1 MSLRRRITP
10 SSLLFNPVPATPS
23 PHPNENLLSEKPL
36 PSKPPHRIP
45 DLWALLLL
53 TLGILTLL
61 ISGLTFSILSS
72 LKAATFLS
80 YIDSHPSDLDCGF
93 GSTPLSTL
101 LKSPS
106 LFRHEALLIIPILS
120 LALLLSWLYILLLFL
135 VQQNF
140 ALWTATIGGSVA
152 AGAALCLFYFGN
164 WQAGMLS
171 SFFSVASLLC
181 FFTWK
186 ETSKISGIIVAQAI
200 CETSMVYRGIFMV
213 SGAAG
218 LATLAMY
225 FAFFCILGRMRSF
238 WQTMDPACST
248 TKSRWVGLL
257 LGVIFFLCLL
267 VYWITQTISVLA
279 QALASG
285 PVRSWFLG
293 ARDGKDSYVLSHSI
307 RQTFRFRLGSI
318 SLGSLM
324 LSLAWILRDLSIA
337 VMQIQFAGSNG
348 STSTLQ
354 TSVSPLLLALLLYLA
369 PTPDMIQRVY
379 NDWAFVLMEFDQLD
393 YYTAMTR
400 GGSFMFIRGLQ
411 ALADESAIIKIF
423 DYIPLA
429 IGGTCAVT
437 MYLILTILPG
447 PIKDTNDVATADA
460 VTAGSFLAGMQI
472 ARTVMAPFKG
482 ATVTTFVLMGREPQT
497 FQSQHGDLW
506 MALVEIRPRVA
517 EGLLVYP

>member
-1 MSLRRRITP
+1 MSLRRRTTP
-10 SSLLFNPVPATPS
+10 SSLLSIPAPTTPT
-23 PHPNENLLSEKPL
+23 PIPIELSEKVL
-36 PSKPPHRIP
+36 QAKNHLQID
-45 DLWALLLL
+45 DLWAALLLAF
-53 TLGILTLL
+53 GILCLFGF
-61 ISGLTFSILSS
+61 GLAFSILSA
-72 LKAATFLS
+72 LKAADFLS
-80 YIDSHPSDLDCGF
+80 YIDAHPNDLDCGF
-93 GSTPLSTL
+93 GPSTL
-101 LKSPS
+101 SDLRKSPS

-120 LALLLSWLYILLLFL
+120 LALVLSWMYIALLFA
-135 VQQNF
+135 VKRNF
-140 ALWTATIGGSVA
+140 ARWTATIGGSVA

-164 WQAGMLS
+164 WQAGMLA

-186 ETSKISGIIVAQAI
+186 ESSKISGLIVAQAI
-200 CETSMVYRGIFMV
+200 WGTSVAYSGIFLV
-213 SGAAG
+213 SAAAG

-225 FAFFCILGRMRSF
+225 FSFLCILGRMRSF

-279 QALASG
+279 QSLVSG
-285 PVRSWFLG
+285 AVRGWFFS
-293 ARDGKDSYVLSHSI
+293 AQDSQDNYLLSHSI

-337 VMQIQFAGSNG
+337 VMQIQFAGNSGN
-348 STSTLQ
+348 TSTLQ

-369 PTPDMIQRVY
+369 PTPATVQMVF
-379 NDWAFVLMEFDQLD
+379 NDWAFALMEFDQLD
-393 YYTAMTR
+393 YYNAMTR

-411 ALADESAIIKIF
+411 ALADESAIMKIF

-447 PIKDTNDVATADA
+447 PIKDTNDVLTADA
-460 VTAGSFLAGMQI
+460 VTAISFLAGMQI

-482 ATVTTFVLMGREPQT
+482 ATVTTFVLMAREPQT
-497 FQSQHGDLW
+497 LKSQHVDLW
-506 MALVEIRPRVA
+506 MALVEIRPKVA
-517 EGLLVYP
+517 EGLLVHP